1 MFFCNPTLVSPWLF
15 FVVSFGVLC
24 ILMVYFVVFLLLL
37 MNFIIQKKR
46 KKKDGNSLTM
56 IDFIH
61 WLGFS

>member
-37 MNFIIQKKR
+37 MNFIIQKKKE
-46 KKKDGNSLTM
+46 KKKM
-56 IDFIH
+56 EIP
-61 WLGFS
+61 